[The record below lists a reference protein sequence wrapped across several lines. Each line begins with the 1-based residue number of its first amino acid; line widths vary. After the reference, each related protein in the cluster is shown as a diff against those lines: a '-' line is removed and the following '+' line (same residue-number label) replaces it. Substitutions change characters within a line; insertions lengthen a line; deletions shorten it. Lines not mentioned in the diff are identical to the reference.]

1 MSLLLGVLVSLL
13 LVVPAS
19 AAEAD
24 PVYELSEPVVVSAH
38 ALASAGDGF
47 PFYGSSW
54 VKGTASGLGEVAL
67 FFPINRKDG
76 YLGLDSSGRLFNVSD
91 ASFTGVLYDSSGAS
105 YYVSFG
111 SFATPRYRLY
121 SGSSYQYYDLY
132 LVPSESNLVLPDSPS
147 PTYSVSDLLPFIGLL
162 FLGGVLVVCF
172 MKK

>member
-1 MSLLLGVLVSLL
+1 MAFLLGVLVSLL

-19 AAEAD
+19 AAEA
-24 PVYELSEPVVVSAH
+24 EPVVFSAP

-54 VKGTASGLGEVAL
+54 VKGTASGLGEVSL
-67 FFPINRKDG
+67 YFPINRKDG

-91 ASFTGVLYDSSGAS
+91 ASFSGVLYDSSGDS

-147 PTYSVSDLLPFIGLL
+147 PTYTVSDLLPFLGLL

>member
-1 MSLLLGVLVSLL
+1 MSLLLVVLVSLL

-24 PVYELSEPVVVSAH
+24 PVYDLSEPVVFSAP

-47 PFYGSSW
+47 PFYGSAW
-54 VKGTASGLGEVAL
+54 VKGTASGLGEVSL
-67 FFPINRKDG
+67 YFPINRKDG

-91 ASFTGVLYDSSGAS
+91 VSFTGVLYDSSGDS

-147 PTYSVSDLLPFIGLL
+147 PTYTVSDLLPFLGLL

>member
-24 PVYELSEPVVVSAH
+24 PVYELSEPVVFSAP

-111 SFATPRYRLY
+111 SFATPRLTFVA
-121 SGSSYQYYDLY
+121 SVCSTIT
-132 LVPSESNLVLPDSPS
+132 SEP
-147 PTYSVSDLLPFIGLL
+147 LLLLTVGFLFIGGVIGIFGRLL
-162 FLGGVLVVCF
+162 SRG
-172 MKK
+172 

>member
-24 PVYELSEPVVVSAH
+24 PVYELSEPVVFSA
-38 ALASAGDGF
+38 
-47 PFYGSSW
+47 P
-54 VKGTASGLGEVAL
+54 
-67 FFPINRKDG
+67 
-76 YLGLDSSGRLFNVSD
+76 
-91 ASFTGVLYDSSGAS
+91 
-105 YYVSFG
+105 
-111 SFATPRYRLY
+111 
-121 SGSSYQYYDLY
+121 
-132 LVPSESNLVLPDSPS
+132 PS